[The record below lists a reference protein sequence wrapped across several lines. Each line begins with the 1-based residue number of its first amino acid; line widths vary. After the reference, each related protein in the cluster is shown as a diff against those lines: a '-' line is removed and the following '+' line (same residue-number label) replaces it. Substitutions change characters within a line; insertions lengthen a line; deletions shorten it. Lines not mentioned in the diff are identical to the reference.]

1 MRFNPL
7 GSSSLTVSEIC
18 LGSMTWGIQNTQQDA
33 DQQIQRAID
42 AQINFVDTA
51 EMYPVPPNKET
62 YGDTERVIGDWLTR
76 HSSQRQEL
84 IIMSKIAGP
93 GIGYIRSGERMTG
106 QVLPDALNASLQRL
120 QTDYIDVYQLHWAN
134 RQTAHFGTHW
144 PNQILPSKIDVT
156 REIDTMRGLVVAL
169 GDAINAGK
177 IRHWGLSDETP
188 WGIHTFLQLCD
199 ELSVPRPVSIQ
210 NEFSLIH
217 AKDWPYLIETCV
229 LENVAYLPWSPLAG
243 GALSGK
249 YLNGERPAG
258 SRWTMVQ
265 RQGLFRDT
273 ELANQAIAKY
283 VALADDYGITPSQ
296 LALAWCR
303 QVDGVTS
310 TIIGATTLSQLDE
323 NIAAFNIQLNE
334 QQLFEVHQVLQQFSQ
349 PF

>member
-7 GSSSLTVSEIC
+7 GSSGLTVSEIC
-18 LGSMTWGIQNTQQDA
+18 LGSMTWGIQNNQHDA

-42 AQINFVDTA
+42 TQINFIDTA

-62 YGDTERVIGDWLTR
+62 YGDTERVIGDWLSR
-76 HSSQRQEL
+76 HPAQRQAL

-93 GIGYIRSGERMTG
+93 GIGYIRGGERMTG
-106 QVLPDALNASLQRL
+106 KALPVALDASLERL
-120 QTDYIDVYQLHWAN
+120 QTDYVDVYQLHWAN
-134 RQTAHFGTHW
+134 RPTAHFGTHW
-144 PNQILPSKIDVT
+144 PNQVRPSKIDAD
-156 REIDTMRGLVVAL
+156 RERDTMRELVIAL
-169 GDAINAGK
+169 GEEIKAGK

-188 WGIHTFLQLCD
+188 WGIHTFLQLCS
-199 ELSVPRPVSIQ
+199 ELNVPRPVSIQ

-217 AKDWPYLIETCV
+217 LKDWPYLIETCV
-229 LENVAYLPWSPLAG
+229 LEDVAYLPWSPLAG

-273 ELANQAIAKY
+273 AMANQAIARY
-283 VALADDYGITPSQ
+283 VALANDFGITPSQ

-310 TIIGATTLSQLDE
+310 TIIGATTLAQLEE
-323 NIAAFNIQLNE
+323 NIAAFSITLTD
-334 QQLFEVHQVLQQFSQ
+334 QQLAEVHEVLQQFSQ